1 MDSIED
7 YGLSIIQWSRLTQR
21 VIDLSGAASNDLRE
35 LRLLKVVQISPTPV
49 S

>member
-7 YGLSIIQWSRLTQR
+7 TGLDVIQRSWHRQR
-21 VIDLSGAASNDLRE
+21 AIDLSGAASNDLKE
-35 LRLLKVVQISPTPV
+35 LRLLKMVQISPPPV

>member
-7 YGLSIIQWSRLTQR
+7 TGLDVIQRSWYPQR
-21 VIDLSGAASNDLRE
+21 AIDCSGAASNDLRE
-35 LRLLKVVQISPTPV
+35 LRLLKVVQISPPPV